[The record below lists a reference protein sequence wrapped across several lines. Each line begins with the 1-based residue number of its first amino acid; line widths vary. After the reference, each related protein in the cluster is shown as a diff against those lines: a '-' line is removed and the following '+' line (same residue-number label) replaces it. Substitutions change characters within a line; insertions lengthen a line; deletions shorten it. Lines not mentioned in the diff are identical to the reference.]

1 MTDPSL
7 GVAKGPQTKTEHTR
21 CKPYGLEGLRY
32 YTEVSRSDLCD
43 DVSRVFFTSYTRA
56 LLSPTKSVA
65 WLDHDPLMKLVII
78 WSKVMP
84 RDPPMTG

>member
-21 CKPYGLEGLRY
+21 CKPYGLEGLHY
-32 YTEVSRSDLCD
+32 YTE
-43 DVSRVFFTSYTRA
+43 VSRVFFTSYTRV